1 MAQAKVTLN
10 ELMIAVRELTF
21 DRFIIPAFAI
31 KQMPGYSVSIIP
43 IKKVKRPTSFADGG
57 RADAEF
63 EQGIPIEG
71 DTVIDGGN
79 AETIGIPDYNDET
92 ASYTGTLQGELT
104 RINSDVQQPSEGG
117 YIEIKKAGE
126 TDEEPIA
133 LYFSEYPTLEDLMNA
148 FIEEEIIVAYTPYFR
163 GQESSN
169 TLIKVTNR
177 NLDEDFTAFRR
188 YFFSD
193 EEIKEAIRWYYLR
206 VLDIRD
212 VVLTDEII
220 GKLIRPSEKHMAIWV
235 AYHLVEKRRLY
246 ENAAN
251 AIGQSFTDGS
261 DYAGSSDASIGVGTT
276 TTVNIGSVFS
286 ITEDP
291 SQGYFYEDFNRVG
304 SDNVWG
310 DRYSFW
316 YKLML
321 YLRDLLETQFGDYSL
336 RKDNVIPGWISLQRE
351 LDFRSYFDS
360 YPFTLSPLSRG
371 ILSKTP

>member
-10 ELMIAVRELTF
+10 EIMTAVRELTF

-31 KQMPGYSVSIIP
+31 KQMGENFFLDIDKTFEPVMPLPEPDDEPVEIIKGKLSLYKVVKQVNP
-43 IKKVKRPTSFADGG
+43 DTEVEEDIK
-57 RADAEF
+57 
-63 EQGIPIEG
+63 
-71 DTVIDGGN
+71 
-79 AETIGIPDYNDET
+79 
-92 ASYTGTLQGELT
+92 
-104 RINSDVQQPSEGG
+104 
-117 YIEIKKAGE
+117 
-126 TDEEPIA
+126 EPIVD
-133 LYFSEYPTLEDLMNA
+133 LPFMSYPTLEDLMNA
-148 FIEEEIIVAYTPYFR
+148 LIEANIIVAYTPYFR
-163 GQESSN
+163 GTEPS
-169 TLIKVTNR
+169 TVLIQVKDKELT
-177 NLDEDFTAFRR
+177 EDYTTFRR

-193 EEIKEAIRWYYLR
+193 EEIKDMIRWYYFV
-206 VLDIRD
+206 VLDIKD
-212 VVLTDEII
+212 VDLTDEIV
-220 GKLIRPSEKHMAIWV
+220 GKLVRPSEKHMAIRV
-235 AYHLVEKRRLY
+235 SYYLVDKRRLY

-261 DYAGSSDASIGVGTT
+261 DYSGSTDASTGVGTT

-291 SQGYFYEDFNRVG
+291 SQGYFYEDYNRVG

-360 YPFTLSPLSRG
+360 YPFVLSPLSRG